1 MKRRIT
7 MTLGVGIETTGGIVL
22 ASDSRATVG
31 NPLIITAN
39 NDAAVKIFKPALRV
53 AVALAGDA
61 GMGNMLMHHHIVPAL
76 STLMATNPA
85 ADVITI
91 AHSIQQI
98 GRGYYQQNFGAANWL
113 IANGQH
119 VPTPRPDITY
129 LLAGYAQ
136 DSTPKLIALSSA
148 AQVNFTPSLMT
159 AGFAA
164 IGVANYALYLLN
176 RLYRRDITL
185 DVAKDLAA
193 YCIEETASQDGKVGG
208 PLRMAIVRPNQETEI
223 VGDGEI
229 ARLGHR
235 VQAHREALRTSFL
248 TLRQELPPPL
258 REPAP
263 PGQFDQPGPGP
274 ELVPGK

>member
-1 MKRRIT
+1 
-7 MTLGVGIETTGGIVL
+7 MTLGVGIETNSGIVL

-31 NPLIITAN
+31 DPRSVTAN
-39 NDAAVKIFKPALRV
+39 NDAAVKIFKPAPKV

-61 GMGNMLMHHHIVPAL
+61 GMGTMLMHHHIVPMLSAL
-76 STLMATNPA
+76 TTAHPDAEIIM
-85 ADVITI
+85 I
-91 AHSIQQI
+91 AQAIQQT
-98 GRGYYQQNFGAANWL
+98 GRGYFQQNFGAANWL

-136 DSTPKLIALSSA
+136 DNTPKLIALASA
-148 AQVNFTPSLMT
+148 PQVNFAPSLMT

-229 ARLGHR
+229 ARLGRR
-235 VQAHREALRTSFL
+235 VEAHRDALRTSFL
-248 TLRQELPPPL
+248 TLRQELPVPL

-263 PGQFDQPGPGP
+263 LGQPEPPAPAP

>member
-1 MKRRIT
+1 
-7 MTLGVGIETTGGIVL
+7 MTLGVGIETTEGVVL

-31 NPLIITAN
+31 DPRSLTAN
-39 NDAAVKIFKPALRV
+39 NDAAVKIFKPASSI

-61 GMGNMLMHHHIVPAL
+61 GMGNMLMHHHIVPMLSAL
-76 STLMATNPA
+76 TTANPN
-85 ADVITI
+85 ADII
-91 AHSIQQI
+91 AIAQSIQRI
-98 GRGYYQQNFGAANWL
+98 GRTYFQQNFGAANWL
-113 IANGQH
+113 VANGQH

-136 DSTPKLIALSSA
+136 DNTPKLITLASA
-148 AQVNFTPSLMT
+148 PQVNFAPSLMT

-164 IGVANYALYLLN
+164 IGVAHYALYLLN

-208 PLRMAIVRPNQETEI
+208 PLRMAIVRLNQETEI

-229 ARLGHR
+229 ARLGRR
-235 VQAHREALRTSFL
+235 VEAHREALRTSFL
-248 TLRQELPPPL
+248 TLQQELPPQL
-258 REPAP
+258 MEPAVP
-263 PGQFDQPGPGP
+263 EPVEQPESAP
-274 ELVPGK
+274 ELAPHR